1 MTNTVRSYKPAF
13 ILSGQSAPALN
24 GQAFPTWAEANAS
37 ASDRFMVWT
46 MPTGYCVVESDE
58 QPNYHRDDHRD
69 VSGAI
74 SDERARVR
82 AEYVCSALQVAGQV
96 IDAINDANAEPMFME
111 PWTQRVSTSR
121 FPAHV
126 RAALVSV
133 GYQVTTVRLQVAH
146 DKIVVY
152 AHANDGQCAYVAT
165 TARRAD
171 QPDGAPS
178 FKLVSELGPHGGPNM
193 FGRCSIELCPVRA
206 IPAGGAIVT
215 GQTSNGK
222 RRSPSAIVH
231 ARAVDALS
239 WLAPEAPECSVVH
252 DAMIEGQMARAR
264 EIAFLGLASLASPIA
279 EQADAFTEAERVTL
293 ACFAGYKS
301 HARREAI
308 ARAIDSE
315 AERAAALQSL
325 ARAGLIK
332 VARNGAASLTPMG
345 RNVAAECPRVW

>member
-37 ASDRFMVWT
+37 ASYRFMAWT

-111 PWTQRVSTSR
+111 PWSQSVATSR
-121 FPAHV
+121 LPAHV
-126 RAALVSV
+126 RAALVRI
-133 GYQVTTVRLQVAH
+133 GYVIESVRLECAH
-146 DKIVVY
+146 DKIVVS
-152 AHANDGQCAYVAT
+152 ASADDGRQAIVAS
-165 TARRAD
+165 AIAGAD
-171 QPDGAPS
+171 GG
-178 FKLVSELGPHGGPNM
+178 KVVIEHGPFGGPNM
-193 FGRCSIELCPVRA
+193 HGKCSIELCPVRA
-206 IPAGGAIVT
+206 IPVGGAIVT

-222 RRSPSAIVH
+222 RRSSSAIVH

-239 WLAPEAPECSVVH
+239 WLAPEAPECAVAH
-252 DAMIEGQMARAR
+252 DAMLDGRMGDAR
-264 EIAFLGLASLASPIA
+264 ESAFLGLASLASPVA

-345 RNVAAECPRVW
+345 RNVAAECPRVY